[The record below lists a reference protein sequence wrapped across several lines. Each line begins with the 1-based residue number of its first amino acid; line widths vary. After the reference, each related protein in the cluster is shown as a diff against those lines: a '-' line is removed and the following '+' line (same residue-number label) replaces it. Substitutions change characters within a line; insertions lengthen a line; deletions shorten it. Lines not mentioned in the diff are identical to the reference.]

1 VLAEREGAKKVSGT
15 VDGQRASGRSEKRFL
30 TPFSRPVRAPRGDGE
45 AVIDPP
51 TADALRH
58 VQHNRAALS
67 ADCTFLGRSL
77 SDLRREARRNLREAA
92 QRYSTPYRDLP
103 RLPDVDAPLVV
114 CGHQPELFH
123 AGVWFK
129 AFVAARMAELT
140 GGWAV
145 HLLTDNDNVHS
156 TSIYVPSGTP
166 SDPRLTA
173 VPFDAASAEVAHEER
188 SIVDAGLWDS
198 FAKRVE
204 EHFAPF
210 CADPLLR
217 TLWPKAIAA
226 RQRTANLGQCLSQAR
241 HELEGQWGLA
251 TLEVPLSEVCREE
264 PYLWFCAALLARA
277 AEFRAIQNEELA
289 DHRRT
294 FRIRSRTHPV
304 PELVEIDGWHE
315 APFWVWT
322 SDDPRRRRLFAR
334 ASAPGRLEL
343 TDRRQWHCELP
354 LSPES
359 GGRSAV
365 EHLAGLAERGVKI
378 RPRALTTT
386 MLLRLLYCDVFV
398 HGIGGAAYDRLT
410 DRLLERFFGIEP
422 PGFVTA
428 TATLMLPL
436 ERPQGSAAELRRVEA
451 ELRELNYHPERFLPN
466 SAPGDNAAIGHDGT
480 PLPEHATAEALRL
493 AAEKQNWLATLPP
506 RGRRLERHRHIA
518 RINQELQP
526 SLAGRRQSLA
536 RRREELARLL
546 HREVLLS
553 GRQFA
558 YCLFPSE
565 TIWNLL
571 LELSRATP

>member
-1 VLAEREGAKKVSGT
+1 VSESPDGRLVSGRT
-15 VDGQRASGRSEKRFL
+15 EKRFL
-30 TPFSRPVRAPRGDGE
+30 TPFLRAPRGDGE

-51 TADALRH
+51 ATDAPQLVAR
-58 VQHNRAALS
+58 NRAALS
-67 ADCTFLGRSL
+67 ADCSIWSRSL
-77 SDLRREARRNLREAA
+77 SSLRREARRNLRNNA
-92 QRYSTPYRDLP
+92 QRYSSAYRDLP
-103 RLPDVDAPLVV
+103 PLPNVDAPLVM
-114 CGHQPELFH
+114 CGHQPGLFH

-129 AFVAARMAELT
+129 VFVAARLAELT

-145 HLLTDNDNVHS
+145 HLVTDSDVVHE

-166 SDPRLTA
+166 SDPRLAA
-173 VPFDAASAEVAHEER
+173 VPYDAPSSDVAHEER

-198 FAKRVE
+198 FSCRVE

-217 TLWPKAIAA
+217 SLWPKATRA
-226 RQRTANLGQCLSQAR
+226 RRRTTNLGRSLSQAR
-241 HELEGQWGLA
+241 HELEGERGLS
-251 TLEVPLSEVCREE
+251 TLEIPLSKVCRDE
-264 PYLWFCAALLARA
+264 PYLCFCAALLARA
-277 AEFRAIQNEELA
+277 ADFRAMHNDELA
-289 DHRRT
+289 EHRRE
-294 FRIRSRTHPV
+294 FRIRSRAHPV
-304 PELVEIDGWHE
+304 PELAEIDGWHE
-315 APFWVWT
+315 APLWVWT
-322 SDDPRRRRLFAR
+322 REDPRRRRLFAR
-334 ASAPGRLEL
+334 ASAGNRLEI
-343 TDRRQWHCELP
+343 TDRHKWKAELP
-354 LSPES
+354 LSRES
-359 GGRSAV
+359 GGQSAV
-365 EHLAGLAERGVKI
+365 EPLAGLAERGVKI